1 MKHVKQTRT
10 RGKRKII
17 LPSSDSEP
25 KEQLTRK
32 HKQQKVEA
40 KEKEV
45 LEEEAPTQ
53 TKTSS
58 CTQVFKR
65 RSKGIVIKDS
75 TVEKDLAS
83 ALAKANQVIASQRQE
98 ITALSIKAH
107 QDAVSIITKE
117 IPVHLSSL
125 EKKQKLVAKK
135 ERAIKI
141 KQEQTLQVE
150 AAMEAKKKV
159 IQHEEEKKKFE
170 LERRQKEELDAKR
183 RTEIEHKKRKE
194 EKEKEKIRKE
204 KEHSSKKRKKKK
216 NHKG

>member
-1 MKHVKQTRT
+1 MLLFKFVSLARAKLVFLMKHVNQTPT

-25 KEQLTRK
+25 EEKLKRK
-32 HKQQKVEA
+32 PKQQKVEG

-45 LEEEAPTQ
+45 LEGVAPTQ

-75 TVEKDLAS
+75 AVEKVLAS
-83 ALAKANQVIASQRQE
+83 TLAKANQVIASQRQE

-107 QDAVSIITKE
+107 QDAVSIITKD
-117 IPVHLSSL
+117 IPMHLSSPK
-125 EKKQKLVAKK
+125 KKQKLAVEK

-150 AAMEAKKKV
+150 ATMEAKKKA
-159 IQHEEEKKKFE
+159 IQDEEEKKK
-170 LERRQKEELDAKR
+170 
-183 RTEIEHKKRKE
+183 I
-194 EKEKEKIRKE
+194 
-204 KEHSSKKRKKKK
+204 
-216 NHKG
+216 

>member
-1 MKHVKQTRT
+1 M
-10 RGKRKII
+10 
-17 LPSSDSEP
+17 
-25 KEQLTRK
+25 
-32 HKQQKVEA
+32 
-40 KEKEV
+40 

-83 ALAKANQVIASQRQE
+83 ALVKANQVIASQRQE

-107 QDAVSIITKE
+107 QDVVSIITKE
-117 IPVHLSSL
+117 ILVHLSSPK
-125 EKKQKLVAKK
+125 KKQKLVAEK

-141 KQEQTLQVE
+141 KQEQTLQAK
-150 AAMEAKKKV
+150 AAMEAKKKA
-159 IQHEEEKKKFE
+159 IQDKEEKKKFE

-183 RTEIEHKKRKE
+183 RTKIEHKKRKE
-194 EKEKEKIRKE
+194 EKEKK
-204 KEHSSKKRKKKK
+204 
-216 NHKG
+216 

>member
-1 MKHVKQTRT
+1 MMKHVTQKST
-10 RGKRKII
+10 RGKRKIV
-17 LPSSDSEP
+17 LSSSEFKP
-25 KEQLTRK
+25 EEQLQRK
-32 HKQQKVEA
+32 PKQQKVQR

-53 TKTSS
+53 TKTSF

-117 IPVHLSSL
+117 ILVHLSSP
-125 EKKQKLVAKK
+125 EKKQKLAAEK
-135 ERAIKI
+135 ERAVKI
-141 KQEQTLQVE
+141 KQEQSLQVE
-150 AAMEAKKKV
+150 AAMEAKKKA
-159 IQHEEEKKKFE
+159 IQDEEEKRRFE
-170 LERRQKEELDAKR
+170 LERKQKEELDAKR
-183 RTEIEHKKRKE
+183 RTKVEHKKQKE
-194 EKEKEKIRKE
+194 EKEKEE
-204 KEHSSKKRKKKK
+204 K
-216 NHKG
+216 